1 MPESIHC
8 PIANSDI
15 LSENPKPMQRR
26 IASGSIP
33 LPLSVCQCQH
43 KIKVTIIQD
52 KKNYIRILTYSEVR
66 N

>member
-1 MPESIHC
+1 
-8 PIANSDI
+8 
-15 LSENPKPMQRR
+15 MQRR